1 MIIEFFIPMKLPT
14 VTHQQKKVHVVNG
27 KPQYYEPAT
36 LKDARQK
43 FSAHLAAY
51 VPEKKLTGP
60 IRLLTKWC
68 YTATEKHKNGEYKI
82 TKPDTDNM
90 IKLLKDVMTGLGYWI
105 DDAQV
110 ASEITEKFWSEQPG
124 LYVRIEQLE

>member
-1 MIIEFFIPMKLPT
+1 M
-14 VTHQQKKVHVVNG
+14 
-27 KPQYYEPAT
+27 Y
-36 LKDARQK
+36 LK
-43 FSAHLAAY
+43 
-51 VPEKKLTGP
+51 KKLTGP

-68 YTATEKHKNGEYKI
+68 YTATGNHKNGEYKI

-90 IKLLKDVMTGLGYWI
+90 IKLLKDVMTGLGYWT

-124 LYVRIEQLE
+124 IYVRIEQLE